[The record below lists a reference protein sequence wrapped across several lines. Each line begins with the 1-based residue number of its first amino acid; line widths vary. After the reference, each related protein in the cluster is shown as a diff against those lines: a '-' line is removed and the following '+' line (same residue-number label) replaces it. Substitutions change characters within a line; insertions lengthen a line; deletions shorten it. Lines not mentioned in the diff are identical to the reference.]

1 MQLTKTELSLRLVD
15 SFIEHVKAVYPN
27 LDNGADRLVLILRI
41 YRLSLRRRMNPS
53 ATRIEILASLKHGIR
68 EAELLLE
75 DIWENESQ
83 MMAGWL
89 WGIPANNP
97 AQQLANLLW
106 EVVMTLTQEVMAIEA
121 MFPGMRQGFD
131 REREQYRKMK
141 SDSEEALR
149 NE

>member
-1 MQLTKTELSLRLVD
+1 MQLTKTELSLRLVN
-15 SFIEHVKAVYPN
+15 SYIEHVRAVYPN

-41 YRLSLRRRMNPS
+41 YRLSLRRRLKPS
-53 ATRIEILASLKHGIR
+53 AARLEILASLKHAIR

-83 MMAGWL
+83 MMAGWF
-89 WGIPANNP
+89 WGIEPNNP

-106 EVVMTLTQEVMAIEA
+106 EVVMSLTQEAMAIEA
-121 MFPGMRQGFD
+121 TFPGMREVFD

-141 SDSEEALR
+141 SDSEEAL
-149 NE
+149 EP

>member
-1 MQLTKTELSLRLVD
+1 MQLTKTELSLRLVN
-15 SFIEHVKAVYPN
+15 SYIEHVRAVYPN

-41 YRLSLRRRMNPS
+41 YRLSLRRRMKPS
-53 ATRIEILASLKHGIR
+53 AARLDILASLKHAIR
-68 EAELLLE
+68 DAELLLE

-106 EVVMTLTQEVMAIEA
+106 EVVMSLTQEAMAIEA
-121 MFPGMRQGFD
+121 TFPGMREVFD

-141 SDSEEALR
+141 SGSEEAL
-149 NE
+149 EP

>member
-1 MQLTKTELSLRLVD
+1 MQLTKTELSLRLVN
-15 SFIEHVKAVYPN
+15 SYIEHVRAVYPN

-41 YRLSLRRRMNPS
+41 YRLSLRRRMKPS
-53 ATRIEILASLKHGIR
+53 AARIEILASLKHAIR

-83 MMAGWL
+83 MMAGWF
-89 WGIPANNP
+89 WGIEPNNP

-106 EVVMTLTQEVMAIEA
+106 EVVMSLTQEAMAIEA
-121 MFPGMRQGFD
+121 TFPGMREVFD

-141 SDSEEALR
+141 SDSEEAL
-149 NE
+149 EP